1 MEKFGKISTRYL
13 PASYNNNSLIRYS
26 RKIEILFH
34 LLPNHSSF
42 SIFLCPSFVFV
53 SFSFFS
59 SLYFRNQNREN
70 IKPVENR
77 FPSLFSNASGKFVYP
92 ANGSSPPFTPKALSF
107 YKWFNKSTGDK
118 RFFPSPPPWNLPISR
133 RWPASACI
141 YPRVQT
147 SRQKE
152 PGANRIWNDV

>member
-1 MEKFGKISTRYL
+1 MYYNPTVFFLFKLTFLLLLFLFSGSISIANGKIWKNIYPHIYPQVITTIL
-13 PASYNNNSLIRYS
+13 QTVSYPYSVRYS

-34 LLPNHSSF
+34 LLLNHF

-53 SFSFFS
+53 PFPFFFS

-77 FPSLFSNASGKFVYP
+77 SPSLFSNASGKFVYP

-107 YKWFNKSTGDK
+107 YK
-118 RFFPSPPPWNLPISR
+118 
-133 RWPASACI
+133 
-141 YPRVQT
+141 
-147 SRQKE
+147 
-152 PGANRIWNDV
+152 